1 MRTRGF
7 VRKKT
12 LKKNKPIYLGIDKP
26 IYIGYCITMSIKH
39 EMDKSI
45 QTLLEGLEEVYQ
57 ESERLLSQKKNSA
70 IKELNEKLYELRNEA
85 QLLNFY
91 NRHLYAH
98 RGRASLI
105 KTISSKE
112 NGKKGG
118 RPPKHISEAK
128 KQLEELRMKFIARE
142 LTPADQQEQERLE
155 NLIHEWKKSKT

>member
-1 MRTRGF
+1 
-7 VRKKT
+7 
-12 LKKNKPIYLGIDKP
+12 
-26 IYIGYCITMSIKH
+26 MSIKH

-70 IKELNEKLYELRNEA
+70 IKELNEKLYELHSEA

-91 NRHLYAH
+91 NRHLYAR

-118 RPPKHISEAK
+118 RPPKEISEAK
-128 KQLEELRMKFIARE
+128 KRLDELKLKYIAGE
-142 LTPADQQEQERLE
+142 LTPVEQQEQERLE
-155 NLIHEWKKSKT
+155 ELIHEWKKSKT